1 MKPTEAFL
9 HPKRTAALVDELAE
23 ENEALREAAAE
34 AGCSARVDAEACAK
48 AEREAGELRA
58 RLKGQE
64 QSQQELMKLLLATRS
79 DLEGRVRELQ
89 ERLDAAS
96 VDNEELEE
104 IYVQVQRMTESQ
116 EAYRRR
122 IADLKTQLAEARAEA
137 ARLAGRRSSGLR
149 PSIAMEDVAASVDAA
164 SRDAS
169 AGDAVPA
176 SPPPR
181 PGTGFPTPDSDW
193 LLPLPADL

>member
-1 MKPTEAFL
+1 M
-9 HPKRTAALVDELAE
+9 DELTE

-34 AGCSARVDAEACAK
+34 AGCSARVAAEACAK

-58 RLKGQE
+58 RLKEQE

-96 VDNEELEE
+96 VDNDELEE

-122 IADLKTQLAEARAEA
+122 IADLKAQLAEARAEA
-137 ARLAGRRSSGLR
+137 ARLAGRRSSGMR
-149 PSIAMEDVAASVDAA
+149 PSIAMEDVAASGEAA
-164 SRDAS
+164 SRDAA
-169 AGDAVPA
+169 AGDVAPA

-181 PGTGFPTPDSDW
+181 PETGFPMSDSDW

>member
-1 MKPTEAFL
+1 M
-9 HPKRTAALVDELAE
+9 DELTE

-34 AGCSARVDAEACAK
+34 AGCSARVAAEACAK

-149 PSIAMEDVAASVDAA
+149 PSIAMEDVEASVDAA
-164 SRDAS
+164 SRDAA
-169 AGDAVPA
+169 AGDAAPA
-176 SPPPR
+176 SPDPR
-181 PGTGFPTPDSDW
+181 PETGFPISDSDW

>member
-1 MKPTEAFL
+1 M
-9 HPKRTAALVDELAE
+9 DELAE

-34 AGCSARVDAEACAK
+34 AGCSARGAAEACAK

-122 IADLKTQLAEARAEA
+122 IADLKTQLAEARAEV

-149 PSIAMEDVAASVDAA
+149 PSIAMEDVEASVDAA

-169 AGDAVPA
+169 AGDAAPA

-181 PGTGFPTPDSDW
+181 PETGFPTPDSDW

>member
-1 MKPTEAFL
+1 M
-9 HPKRTAALVDELAE
+9 DELTK

-34 AGCSARVDAEACAK
+34 AGCSARVAAEACAK

-149 PSIAMEDVAASVDAA
+149 PSIAMEDVAASGDAA
-164 SRDAS
+164 SRDAA
-169 AGDAVPA
+169 AGDAAPA
-176 SPPPR
+176 SPDPR
-181 PGTGFPTPDSDW
+181 PETGFPISDSDW